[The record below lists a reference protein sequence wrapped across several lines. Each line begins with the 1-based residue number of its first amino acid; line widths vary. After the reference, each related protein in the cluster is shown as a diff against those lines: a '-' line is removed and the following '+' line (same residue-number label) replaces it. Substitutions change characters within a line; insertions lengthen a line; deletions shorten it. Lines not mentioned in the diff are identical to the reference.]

1 MSRLGTSRIARRA
14 SAAETAVRREP
25 SPATAPARPA
35 PGDVEIAEAKCNGI
49 YLKYGKRVIDLVG
62 ATFAL
67 ILFSP
72 LILLFAILVKLDSDG
87 PVFYKAKRLGKGGK
101 AFNFYKMRSMYT
113 GAHRSRSSLM
123 HLNQVEGPVFKL
135 FNDPRITRVG
145 RFMRKTSIDELPQ
158 LYNVLKG
165 DMSLVGPRPPIPEEV
180 EKYEPWQLRRLS
192 LKPGITCL
200 WQISGRSRL
209 GFDEWMRLDMEYINN
224 QSCWMDMRILL
235 RTIPAVLMRE
245 GAY

>member
-1 MSRLGTSRIARRA
+1 MRHPVTPPRRPQ
-14 SAAETAVRREP
+14 VVP
-25 SPATAPARPA
+25 PATSYRNI
-35 PGDVEIAEAKCNGI
+35 VIAEAQRNGL
-49 YLKYGKRVIDLVG
+49 YLKYGKRLLDVIGSFVGLV
-62 ATFAL
+62 
-67 ILFSP
+67 LFSP
-72 LILLFAILVKLDSDG
+72 VILLFAILIKLDSAG
-87 PVFYKAKRLGKGGK
+87 PVFYKAKRLGTGGRP
-101 AFNFYKMRSMYT
+101 FDFFKMRSMYT
-113 GAHRSRSSLM
+113 GADSSRSSLL
-123 HLNQVEGPVFKL
+123 HLNQVSGPVFKL

-145 RFMRKTSIDELPQ
+145 KFLRKTSIDELPQ
-158 LYNVLKG
+158 LYNVLRG

-224 QSCWMDMRILL
+224 QSFWMDMKILL
-235 RTIPAVLMRE
+235 RTIPAVVLRE